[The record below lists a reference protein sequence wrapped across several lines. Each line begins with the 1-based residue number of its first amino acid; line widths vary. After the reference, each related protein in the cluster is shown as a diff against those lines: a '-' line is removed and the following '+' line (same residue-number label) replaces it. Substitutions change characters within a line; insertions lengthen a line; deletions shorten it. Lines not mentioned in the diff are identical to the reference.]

1 MQQKTETRLVRA
13 RAKKPRDLAAARH
26 RSLLRA
32 RAALS
37 TVLRQGSTTPVDG
50 QALAGALQL
59 GEAAAAELAG
69 FPDTPDLR
77 ESDRAQL
84 AGDHAG
90 VENVFEARLRRLV
103 RQLSEGRELGPDNS
117 SPAELL
123 AAYVTSAALSPPFR
137 PPHRVDNQTEP

>member
-90 VENVFEARLRRLV
+90 VEDVFEALV
-103 RQLSEGRELGPDNS
+103 WQLSEGRELGPDNS